1 MGDNAMKF
9 LSIVPII
16 LFGFQLNAYAADAIN
31 NAVAGQSAIL
41 VAQNDVRDNRRPQS
55 DPREKFKTK
64 LEAAKASHS
73 GGSDAKSP
81 ATPRTGL
88 THCSGQNYALCAGST
103 CRATGRKI
111 SVKEDGGKKTV
122 EYPEAECTCPV
133 IDAAIS
139 VMNGLPLGGVAA
151 LNEGNMNGSCDA
163 PAGHVWSYFSQ
174 VKVYPQESATPTFKP
189 AQANVQVC
197 PAGSQGVNCWNY
209 LCKLDE
215 KKTNGAQTAT
225 CSCPIGEGY
234 FGGPVVATEGLG
246 TEAGGYFSP
255 PSQACSMLPVSGPV
269 PSALM

>member
-1 MGDNAMKF
+1 MKF

-41 VAQNDVRDNRRPQS
+41 VAQNDVRDSRRTQS
-55 DPREKFKTK
+55 DPREEFKAK

-122 EYPEAECTCPV
+122 EYPEA
-133 IDAAIS
+133 
-139 VMNGLPLGGVAA
+139 
-151 LNEGNMNGSCDA
+151 
-163 PAGHVWSYFSQ
+163 
-174 VKVYPQESATPTFKP
+174 
-189 AQANVQVC
+189 
-197 PAGSQGVNCWNY
+197 
-209 LCKLDE
+209 
-215 KKTNGAQTAT
+215 
-225 CSCPIGEGY
+225 
-234 FGGPVVATEGLG
+234 
-246 TEAGGYFSP
+246 
-255 PSQACSMLPVSGPV
+255 
-269 PSALM
+269 